1 MLQTKLLQ
9 SQIICDSKVK
19 QGRFKV
25 PLTVA
30 IKIQVLEINI
40 FLEIIH
46 KYIWCLSNIQW
57 LLQNK
62 HYMHTIWPNM
72 ETSLWHEFTS
82 V

>member
-9 SQIICDSKVK
+9 SQMICDSKVK

-46 KYIWCLSNIQW
+46 KYI
-57 LLQNK
+57 
-62 HYMHTIWPNM
+62 
-72 ETSLWHEFTS
+72 
-82 V
+82 